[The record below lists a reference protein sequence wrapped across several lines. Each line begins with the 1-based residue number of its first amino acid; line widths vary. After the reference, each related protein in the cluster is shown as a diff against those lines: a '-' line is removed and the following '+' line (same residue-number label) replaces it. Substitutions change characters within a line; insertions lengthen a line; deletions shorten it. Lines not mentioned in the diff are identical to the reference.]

1 MMKEKEIISR
11 ILEEMIGVKLE
22 KWQQWLRKKRD
33 QQLSSN
39 ICHMLDYVC
48 HKREEIDQ

>member
-1 MMKEKEIISR
+1 
-11 ILEEMIGVKLE
+11 MIGIKVE
-22 KWQQWLRKKRD
+22 KRQQRLGKKRD

-48 HKREEIDQ
+48 HERKEID